1 MINRESNSSI
11 KRKQTPSLPG
21 GNRQANAW
29 HIGRR
34 EVIAAILGVL
44 LYGLLSHANLII
56 LISSGTPDVFL
67 PALLIPVLFGV
78 IYGPWVG
85 LVVGGFGFLLGD
97 YIANAWLANFVW
109 DNGYIFAGN
118 FFGGALVNFRDLLG
132 WNGIP
137 GYIANALLGMVAG
150 FAAGGPRRRF
160 NDVYTLASTS
170 VIAAFAITA
179 AIAIVVYSAVPIY
192 NSTYYSFGQAT
203 VALLD
208 TAMPNLL
215 VALVLLPL
223 LLWLYDIAALR

>member
-1 MINRESNSSI
+1 VLPSMLERGSGSIVNIASRLGQMGIAETAAYSAAKAGLIGLTRSLAREFGPKGIRINAVAPGVVE
-11 KRKQTPSLPG
+11 TPMTADLVKSEEGQRRL
-21 GNRQANAW
+21 RDMAL
-29 HIGRR
+29 GR
-34 EVIAAILGVL
+34 
-44 LYGLLSHANLII
+44 
-56 LISSGTPDVFL
+56 
-67 PALLIPVLFGV
+67 
-78 IYGPWVG
+78 
-85 LVVGGFGFLLGD
+85 FGFLLGD